1 MTESFDSARLAADRN
16 ADPERKPRCS
26 NCRHWDA
33 IMIVVDG
40 CELPTGTGHCRNTVS
55 PWNGAVRGTR
65 NWCLHHSYTPATL
78 PAPIP
83 GADTGGDS
91 WQEAERETAGQA
103 EAERLRDETM
113 REAEI
118 ARRVAEAVEAERRRV
133 LGITGCT
140 RGQHPDGT
148 QFCALLDQAVAA
160 EREACAVVAES
171 FRGKGSGIALAIRA
185 RGAP

>member
-33 IMIVVDG
+33 IMTTDSDG
-40 CELPTGTGHCRNTVS
+40 REVPTGTGHCAKIVA
-55 PWNGAVRGTR
+55 GLDVVRSTW
-65 NWCLHHSYTPATL
+65 WCSHHSYTPATL